1 MAKIETIPF
10 LITAGASA
18 TVTKASDK
26 IEYKW
31 TFLGCSIH
39 FPQGSGSDL
48 SVYLKTSPEN
58 DDSTTSISGGVNLLD
73 STALPGLW
81 SNAPYIRSFNG
92 VAPITLIHAKDIFS
106 ENNYINVSLVNAG
119 SSSMTAQIFV
129 ELIEQ
134 DD

>member
-26 IEYKW
+26 IEYRW

-39 FPQGSGSDL
+39 YPQGSGADL
-48 SVYLKTSPEN
+48 KVYLKTSAED
-58 DDSTTSISGGVNLLD
+58 DDSTTSISGGINLLD
-73 STALPGLW
+73 STSLPALW
-81 SNAPYIRSFNG
+81 ANAPYIQSNNG
-92 VAPITLIHAKDIFS
+92 VAPISLIHSKDIFS
-106 ENNYINVSLVNAG
+106 ENNYINVSLVNNG
-119 SSSMTAQIFV
+119 SSSMTAQIYV

-134 DD
+134 S